1 MNTIKNVVLFLFSVA
16 VVTACNKASYKKT
29 AGGMPYQVYK
39 GKDTQRIYPGNFVKI
54 HLTQKIKDSVYYT
67 TEGKLPIFLQVN
79 AAPQPYDI
87 AELWTNLRVG
97 DSVIATQMMDT
108 FIKRAPQNIAPGFK
122 KGDRIVT
129 YIKVISVFANDSLAQ
144 ADDQKTKKDWA
155 AEEIK
160 FIEKYLNEKKIV
172 TQRTASGAFVQIIN
186 PGTGNLIDTGNYI
199 SVNYTG
205 VTFAGIKFDSN
216 VDTAFHHTEPYS
228 YIALS
233 GQMIKG
239 FDEAMSFLRP
249 GSSAKV
255 YIPSMLGY
263 GANPSSP
270 LIKPYDNLIFDIEV
284 LKVQDKEP
292 VSTQSPV
299 MPPPQK

>member
-1 MNTIKNVVLFLFSVA
+1 MNTIKKVVLFLFIVA
-16 VVTACNKASYKKT
+16 VAAACNKASYKKT

-79 AAPQPYDI
+79 AAPQAYDI
-87 AELWTNLRVG
+87 AELWTNLRAG

-129 YIKVISVFANDSLAQ
+129 YIKIIGVFANDSLAQ
-144 ADDQKTKKDWA
+144 ADDKNTKKDWLA
-155 AEEIK
+155 GEIK
-160 FIEKYLNEKKIV
+160 TVEKYLADNKI
-172 TQRTASGAFVQIIN
+172 TAQKTASGAFVQIVN
-186 PGTGNLIDTGNYI
+186 PGTGNLIDSGNYV

-205 VTFAGIKFDSN
+205 TTFSGKKFDSN
-216 VDTAFHHTEPYS
+216 TDTAFHHAEPYS
-228 YIALS
+228 FVVLS
-233 GQMIKG
+233 GAMIKG
-239 FDEAMSFLRP
+239 FDEAMTFMRP
-249 GSSAKV
+249 GSTAKV
-255 YIPSMLGY
+255 YIPSLLAY

-270 LIKPYDNLIFDIEV
+270 IIKPYDNLIFDIEIKEV
-284 LKVQDKEP
+284 KDKEP
-292 VSTQSPV
+292 TRQQMPV
-299 MPPPQK
+299 MPPQQQ

>member
-39 GKDTQRIYPGNFVKI
+39 GKDTQRIYAGNFVKI

-122 KGDRIVT
+122 KGDRIIT
-129 YIKVISVFANDSLAQ
+129 YIKIIAVFATDSLAQ
-144 ADDQKTKKDWA
+144 ADDKNTKKDWLDT
-155 AEEIK
+155 EIK
-160 FIEKYLNEKKIV
+160 TVEKYLADKKI
-172 TQRTASGAFVQIIN
+172 TAQKTASGAFVQILN
-186 PGTGNLIDTGNYI
+186 PGTGNLIDSGNYI
-199 SVNYTG
+199 AVNYTG
-205 VTFAGIKFDSN
+205 TTFSGIKFDSN
-216 VDTAFHHTEPYS
+216 TDTAFHHTEPYS
-228 YIALS
+228 FVVLS

-239 FDEAMSFLRP
+239 FDEAMTFMRP
-249 GSSAKV
+249 GGTAKV

-270 LIKPYDNLIFDIEV
+270 LIKPFDNLIFDIEIKDV
-284 LKVQDKEP
+284 KDKEP
-292 VSTQSPV
+292 IRQQVPV
-299 MPPPQK
+299 MPPRQQ